1 VKNILGILVLLLFLG
16 TVFAGLAQAQ
26 GYSEQKESEK
36 MASGMPSEI
45 NPYII
50 VKRGALPNHIYDL
63 EKWGGSAV
71 QNDKYG
77 IDLVVRAKSYAHY
90 DGDDDELR
98 INATVIAAGDVYKIS
113 ETTIPTQGGTLVEK
127 EYLKMKSLEIA
138 ASKDT
143 VPNEIHD
150 DLVTIS
156 IIVTDKKFLY

>member
-1 VKNILGILVLLLFLG
+1 
-16 TVFAGLAQAQ
+16 
-26 GYSEQKESEK
+26 
-36 MASGMPSEI
+36 M
-45 NPYII
+45 
-50 VKRGALPNHIYDL
+50 
-63 EKWGGSAV
+63 
-71 QNDKYG
+71 
-77 IDLVVRAKSYAHY
+77 
-90 DGDDDELR
+90 
-98 INATVIAAGDVYKIS
+98 IAAGDVYKIS

>member
-1 VKNILGILVLLLFLG
+1 MLFLG

-26 GYSEQKESEK
+26 EYNEYENGLK
-36 MASGMPSEI
+36 SGSGTLNEI
-45 NPYII
+45 KPYII

-127 EYLKMKSLEIA
+127 EHLKMKSLEIA

-143 VPNEIHD
+143 VPNEID
-150 DLVTIS
+150 S
-156 IIVTDKKFLY
+156 